1 MIDGGSKGGARL
13 LKKVKNL
20 DEGVVHD
27 IALQNVLQNIFL
39 WECENWHFLYKNNYV
54 AIGVVRIVIV

>member
-20 DEGVVHD
+20 GEGVVHD
-27 IALQNVLQNIFL
+27 IAHSTKYIF
-39 WECENWHFLYKNNYV
+39 V
-54 AIGVVRIVIV
+54 GM